1 LAGEIAVKIENLSF
15 TYSGGEKPALNKIN
29 LEIKRGEYLGIMG
42 LNGAGKTTLGLSI
55 NGIVPQSTMGLYD
68 GKVTVEGLDTAT
80 TPVREMARTV
90 GIVFDNP
97 EFQMSQ
103 VSAAEEVALGLENL
117 GVPNEEMP
125 PRVGA
130 ALGTVGLAG
139 FEERSPMGLSGG
151 QQQRLAIASV
161 LAMQPKILFMD
172 EPTSNLD
179 PIGKEE
185 VFEKAKPFLE
195 AMGKKLY
202 YCGGPGTGLH
212 AKLTQNLV
220 LSNILQAFNEGIVLS
235 TKAGVPPALMLDIL
249 SNSAA
254 KSGLIEYKAPF
265 IFRRDFTT
273 NFSVKWMHKDI
284 GLMLESAAE
293 LNVPTPLTALT
304 RQMFQYGSRP
314 FQ

>member
-1 LAGEIAVKIENLSF
+1 MAGEIAVKIENLSF

-55 NGIVPQSTMGLYD
+55 NGIVPQSTMGFYE
-68 GKVTVEGLDTAT
+68 GNVTIEGLDTAT

-185 VFEKAKPFLE
+185 VFELARKLNREEGMTVIVAEHEAEVLAAYADRIVVLHQGEIVMIGTPSEVFSRGAELAKIGLRVPQATELALSLAAAGAKNLPVTTDEAVNWLE
-195 AMGKKLY
+195 AR
-202 YCGGPGTGLH
+202 
-212 AKLTQNLV
+212 
-220 LSNILQAFNEGIVLS
+220 S
-235 TKAGVPPALMLDIL
+235 
-249 SNSAA
+249 
-254 KSGLIEYKAPF
+254 
-265 IFRRDFTT
+265 
-273 NFSVKWMHKDI
+273 
-284 GLMLESAAE
+284 
-293 LNVPTPLTALT
+293 
-304 RQMFQYGSRP
+304 
-314 FQ
+314 

>member
-1 LAGEIAVKIENLSF
+1 
-15 TYSGGEKPALNKIN
+15 
-29 LEIKRGEYLGIMG
+29 MG

-55 NGIVPQSTMGLYD
+55 NGIVPQSTMGVYE
-68 GKVTVEGLDTAT
+68 GQVTVEGLDTST

-117 GVPNEEMP
+117 GVPNPEMP
-125 PRVGA
+125 PRVSA
-130 ALGTVGLAG
+130 ALTTVGLAG

-185 VFEKAKPFLE
+185 VFELARKLNREEGLTVIVAEHESEVLAAYADRIVVLHEGKIVMIGTPTEVFSRGDELAKIGIRVPQATDL
-195 AMGKKLY
+195 AI
-202 YCGGPGTGLH
+202 
-212 AKLTQNLV
+212 A
-220 LSNILQAFNEGIVLS
+220 LS
-235 TKAGVPPALMLDIL
+235 
-249 SNSAA
+249 
-254 KSGLIEYKAPF
+254 KSGAKDLPV
-265 IFRRDFTT
+265 TT
-273 NFSVKWMHKDI
+273 GEAITW
-284 GLMLESAAE
+284 LESRA
-293 LNVPTPLTALT
+293 
-304 RQMFQYGSRP
+304 
-314 FQ
+314 

>member
-1 LAGEIAVKIENLSF
+1 MAGEIAVKIENLSF

-185 VFEKAKPFLE
+185 VFELARKLNREEGMTVIVAEHEAEVLAAYADRIVVLHQGEIVMIGTPSEVFSRGAELAKIGLRVPQATELALSLAAAGAKDLPVTTDQAVTWLE
-195 AMGKKLY
+195 AR
-202 YCGGPGTGLH
+202 
-212 AKLTQNLV
+212 
-220 LSNILQAFNEGIVLS
+220 S
-235 TKAGVPPALMLDIL
+235 
-249 SNSAA
+249 
-254 KSGLIEYKAPF
+254 
-265 IFRRDFTT
+265 
-273 NFSVKWMHKDI
+273 
-284 GLMLESAAE
+284 
-293 LNVPTPLTALT
+293 
-304 RQMFQYGSRP
+304 
-314 FQ
+314 

>member
-15 TYSGGEKPALNKIN
+15 TYSGGEKPALNKVN
-29 LEIKRGEYLGIMG
+29 LEIKRGEYIGIMG

-55 NGIVPQSTMGLYD
+55 NGIVPQSTMGHYE
-68 GKVTVEGLDTAT
+68 GNVTVEGLDAAT

-185 VFEKAKPFLE
+185 VFELARKLNREEGMTVIVAEHEAEVLAAYADRIVVLHQGEIVMIGTPSEVFSRGAELAKIGLRVPQATELALSLAAAGAKDLPVTTDQAITWLE
-195 AMGKKLY
+195 AR
-202 YCGGPGTGLH
+202 
-212 AKLTQNLV
+212 
-220 LSNILQAFNEGIVLS
+220 S
-235 TKAGVPPALMLDIL
+235 
-249 SNSAA
+249 
-254 KSGLIEYKAPF
+254 
-265 IFRRDFTT
+265 
-273 NFSVKWMHKDI
+273 
-284 GLMLESAAE
+284 
-293 LNVPTPLTALT
+293 
-304 RQMFQYGSRP
+304 
-314 FQ
+314 

>member
-1 LAGEIAVKIENLSF
+1 MAGEIAVKIENLSF

-55 NGIVPQSTMGLYD
+55 NGIVPQSTMGIYE
-68 GKVTVEGLDTAT
+68 GNVTVEGLDTST

-185 VFEKAKPFLE
+185 VFELARKLNREEGMTVIVAEHEAEVLAAYADRIVVLHQGEIVMIGTPSEVFSRGAELAKIGLRVPQATELALSLAPAGAKDLPVTTDQAVTWLE
-195 AMGKKLY
+195 AR
-202 YCGGPGTGLH
+202 
-212 AKLTQNLV
+212 
-220 LSNILQAFNEGIVLS
+220 S
-235 TKAGVPPALMLDIL
+235 
-249 SNSAA
+249 
-254 KSGLIEYKAPF
+254 
-265 IFRRDFTT
+265 
-273 NFSVKWMHKDI
+273 
-284 GLMLESAAE
+284 
-293 LNVPTPLTALT
+293 
-304 RQMFQYGSRP
+304 
-314 FQ
+314 

>member
-1 LAGEIAVKIENLSF
+1 MAGEIAVKIENLSF

-125 PRVGA
+125 PRVSA

-185 VFEKAKPFLE
+185 VFELARKLNREEGMTVIVAEHEAEVLAAYADRIVVLHQGEIVMVGTPSEVFSRGAELAKIGLRVPQATDLAISLSAAGAKNLPVTTDEAVIWLE
-195 AMGKKLY
+195 AR
-202 YCGGPGTGLH
+202 
-212 AKLTQNLV
+212 
-220 LSNILQAFNEGIVLS
+220 S
-235 TKAGVPPALMLDIL
+235 
-249 SNSAA
+249 
-254 KSGLIEYKAPF
+254 
-265 IFRRDFTT
+265 
-273 NFSVKWMHKDI
+273 
-284 GLMLESAAE
+284 
-293 LNVPTPLTALT
+293 
-304 RQMFQYGSRP
+304 
-314 FQ
+314 

>member
-1 LAGEIAVKIENLSF
+1 MAGEIAVKIENLSF

-55 NGIVPQSTMGLYD
+55 NGIVPQSTMGFYE
-68 GKVTVEGLDTAT
+68 GNVTVEGLDTAT

-185 VFEKAKPFLE
+185 VFELARKLNREEGMTVIVAEHEAEVLAAYADRIVVLHQGEIVMIGTPSEVFSRGAELAKIGLRVPQATELALSLAAAGAKDLPVTTDQAVIWLE
-195 AMGKKLY
+195 AR
-202 YCGGPGTGLH
+202 
-212 AKLTQNLV
+212 
-220 LSNILQAFNEGIVLS
+220 S
-235 TKAGVPPALMLDIL
+235 
-249 SNSAA
+249 
-254 KSGLIEYKAPF
+254 
-265 IFRRDFTT
+265 
-273 NFSVKWMHKDI
+273 
-284 GLMLESAAE
+284 
-293 LNVPTPLTALT
+293 
-304 RQMFQYGSRP
+304 
-314 FQ
+314 

>member
-125 PRVGA
+125 PRVSA

-185 VFEKAKPFLE
+185 VFELARKLNREEGMTVIVAEHEAEVLAAYADRIVVLHQGEIVMVGTPSEVFSRGAELAKIGLRVPQATDLAISLSAAGAKNLPVTTDEAVIWLE
-195 AMGKKLY
+195 AR
-202 YCGGPGTGLH
+202 
-212 AKLTQNLV
+212 
-220 LSNILQAFNEGIVLS
+220 S
-235 TKAGVPPALMLDIL
+235 
-249 SNSAA
+249 
-254 KSGLIEYKAPF
+254 
-265 IFRRDFTT
+265 
-273 NFSVKWMHKDI
+273 
-284 GLMLESAAE
+284 
-293 LNVPTPLTALT
+293 
-304 RQMFQYGSRP
+304 
-314 FQ
+314 

>member
-1 LAGEIAVKIENLSF
+1 MAGEIAVKIENLSF

-55 NGIVPQSTMGLYD
+55 NGIVPQSTMGIYE
-68 GKVTVEGLDTAT
+68 GNVTVEGLDTST

-185 VFEKAKPFLE
+185 VFELARKLNREEGMTVIVAEHEAEVLAAYADRIVVLHQGEIVMIGTPSEVFSRGAELAKIGLRVPQATELALSLAAAGAKDLPVTTAQAVTWLE
-195 AMGKKLY
+195 AR
-202 YCGGPGTGLH
+202 
-212 AKLTQNLV
+212 
-220 LSNILQAFNEGIVLS
+220 S
-235 TKAGVPPALMLDIL
+235 
-249 SNSAA
+249 
-254 KSGLIEYKAPF
+254 
-265 IFRRDFTT
+265 
-273 NFSVKWMHKDI
+273 
-284 GLMLESAAE
+284 
-293 LNVPTPLTALT
+293 
-304 RQMFQYGSRP
+304 
-314 FQ
+314 

>member
-1 LAGEIAVKIENLSF
+1 MAGEIAIKIENLSF

-55 NGIVPQSTMGLYD
+55 NGIVPQSTMGIYE
-68 GKVTVEGLDTAT
+68 GNVTVEGLDTAT

-185 VFEKAKPFLE
+185 VFELARKLNREEGMTVIVAEHEAEVLAAYADRIVVLHQGEIVMIGTPSEVFSRGAELAKIGLRVPQATELALSLAAAGAKDLPVTTDQAVTWLE
-195 AMGKKLY
+195 AR
-202 YCGGPGTGLH
+202 
-212 AKLTQNLV
+212 
-220 LSNILQAFNEGIVLS
+220 S
-235 TKAGVPPALMLDIL
+235 
-249 SNSAA
+249 
-254 KSGLIEYKAPF
+254 
-265 IFRRDFTT
+265 
-273 NFSVKWMHKDI
+273 
-284 GLMLESAAE
+284 
-293 LNVPTPLTALT
+293 
-304 RQMFQYGSRP
+304 
-314 FQ
+314 

>member
-1 LAGEIAVKIENLSF
+1 MSGDIVVKIENLSF
-15 TYSGGEKPALNKIN
+15 TYSSGDRPALSNIN

-55 NGIVPQSTMGLYD
+55 NGIVPQSTMGIYE
-68 GKVTVEGLDTAT
+68 GQVTVEGLDTAT

-117 GVPNEEMP
+117 GVPNKEMP
-125 PRVGA
+125 PRVSE
-130 ALGTVGLAG
+130 ALTTVGLAG

-161 LAMQPKILFMD
+161 LAMQPRILFMD

-185 VFEKAKPFLE
+185 VFELARKLNREEGLTVIVAEHESEVLAAYADRIVVLHEGKIVMVGTPTEVFSRGDELAKIGIRVP
-195 AMGKKLY
+195 
-202 YCGGPGTGLH
+202 
-212 AKLTQNLV
+212 
-220 LSNILQAFNEGIVLS
+220 QATDL
-235 TKAGVPPALMLDIL
+235 ALAL
-249 SNSAA
+249 A
-254 KSGLIEYKAPF
+254 KSGTNNLPVTTAEAIE
-265 IFRRDFTT
+265 
-273 NFSVKWMHKDI
+273 W
-284 GLMLESAAE
+284 LEARA
-293 LNVPTPLTALT
+293 
-304 RQMFQYGSRP
+304 
-314 FQ
+314 

>member
-1 LAGEIAVKIENLSF
+1 LAEDVVVKIEDLSF
-15 TYSGGEKPALNKIN
+15 TYSSGERPALSHIN
-29 LEIKRGEYLGIMG
+29 LEVARGEYLGIMG

-55 NGIVPQSTMGLYD
+55 NGIVPQSTMGVYE
-68 GKVTVEGLDTAT
+68 GRVTVEGLDATT

-117 GVPNEEMP
+117 GIPTQEMP

-130 ALGTVGLAG
+130 ALATVGLAG

-185 VFEKAKPFLE
+185 VFELARRLNRDEGLTVIVAEHESEVLASFADRIVVLHEGKIVMIGTPTEVFSRGVELAKLGLRVPQATQLALSLSEPGARGLPVTTGEALAWLE
-195 AMGKKLY
+195 AR
-202 YCGGPGTGLH
+202 
-212 AKLTQNLV
+212 A
-220 LSNILQAFNEGIVLS
+220 
-235 TKAGVPPALMLDIL
+235 
-249 SNSAA
+249 
-254 KSGLIEYKAPF
+254 
-265 IFRRDFTT
+265 
-273 NFSVKWMHKDI
+273 
-284 GLMLESAAE
+284 
-293 LNVPTPLTALT
+293 
-304 RQMFQYGSRP
+304 
-314 FQ
+314 

>member
-1 LAGEIAVKIENLSF
+1 MAGEIAIKIEGLTF
-15 TYSGGEKPALNKIN
+15 TYAAGSKPALSDIN

-55 NGIVPQSTMGLYD
+55 NGIVPQSTMGFYE
-68 GKVTVEGLDTAT
+68 GKVTVEGLDTST

-117 GVPNEEMP
+117 GVPTEEMP
-125 PRVGA
+125 PRVSA
-130 ALGTVGLAG
+130 ALATVGLPG

-161 LAMQPKILFMD
+161 LAMHPRILFMD

-185 VFEKAKPFLE
+185 VFELARKLNREDGLTVIVAEHECEVLAAYADRIVVLNE
-195 AMGKKLY
+195 GKIVMI
-202 YCGGPGTGLH
+202 GTPSEVFARGDEL
-212 AKLTQNLV
+212 AKLGLRVPQATELALDLGGSDKKNLPV
-220 LSNILQAFNEGIVLS
+220 
-235 TKAGVPPALMLDIL
+235 
-249 SNSAA
+249 
-254 KSGLIEYKAPF
+254 
-265 IFRRDFTT
+265 TT
-273 NFSVKWMHKDI
+273 EEAVKWV
-284 GLMLESAAE
+284 EA
-293 LNVPTPLTALT
+293 
-304 RQMFQYGSRP
+304 R
-314 FQ
+314 

>member
-1 LAGEIAVKIENLSF
+1 MPGDVVIKIENLSF
-15 TYSGGEKPALNKIN
+15 TYSSGERPALSNIN

-55 NGIVPQSTMGLYD
+55 NGIVPQSTMGVYE
-68 GKVTVEGLDTAT
+68 GQVTVEGLDTST

-117 GVPNEEMP
+117 GVPNPEMP
-125 PRVGA
+125 PRVSA
-130 ALGTVGLAG
+130 ALATVGLAG

-185 VFEKAKPFLE
+185 VFELARKLNREEGLTVIVAEHESEVLAAYADRIVVLHEGKIVMIGTPTEVFSRGDELAKIGIRVPQATDL
-195 AMGKKLY
+195 AI
-202 YCGGPGTGLH
+202 
-212 AKLTQNLV
+212 A
-220 LSNILQAFNEGIVLS
+220 LS
-235 TKAGVPPALMLDIL
+235 
-249 SNSAA
+249 
-254 KSGLIEYKAPF
+254 KSGAKDLPV
-265 IFRRDFTT
+265 TT
-273 NFSVKWMHKDI
+273 GEAITW
-284 GLMLESAAE
+284 LESRA
-293 LNVPTPLTALT
+293 
-304 RQMFQYGSRP
+304 
-314 FQ
+314 

>member
-185 VFEKAKPFLE
+185 VFELARKLNREEGMTVIVAEHEAEVLAAYADRIVVLHQGEIVMIGTPSEVFSRGAELAKIGLRVPQATELALSLAAAGAKDLPVTTEQAVTWLE
-195 AMGKKLY
+195 AR
-202 YCGGPGTGLH
+202 
-212 AKLTQNLV
+212 
-220 LSNILQAFNEGIVLS
+220 S
-235 TKAGVPPALMLDIL
+235 
-249 SNSAA
+249 
-254 KSGLIEYKAPF
+254 
-265 IFRRDFTT
+265 
-273 NFSVKWMHKDI
+273 
-284 GLMLESAAE
+284 
-293 LNVPTPLTALT
+293 
-304 RQMFQYGSRP
+304 
-314 FQ
+314 

>member
-1 LAGEIAVKIENLSF
+1 LAGEIAIKIENLSF

-55 NGIVPQSTMGLYD
+55 NGIVPQSTMGFYE

-185 VFEKAKPFLE
+185 VFELARKLNREEGMTVIVAEHEAEVLAAYADRIVVLHQGEIVMVGTPSEVFSRGAELAKLGLRAPQATELALSLAAAGANDLPVTTDQALTWLE
-195 AMGKKLY
+195 AR
-202 YCGGPGTGLH
+202 
-212 AKLTQNLV
+212 
-220 LSNILQAFNEGIVLS
+220 S
-235 TKAGVPPALMLDIL
+235 
-249 SNSAA
+249 
-254 KSGLIEYKAPF
+254 
-265 IFRRDFTT
+265 
-273 NFSVKWMHKDI
+273 
-284 GLMLESAAE
+284 
-293 LNVPTPLTALT
+293 
-304 RQMFQYGSRP
+304 
-314 FQ
+314 

>member
-1 LAGEIAVKIENLSF
+1 MAGEIAVKIENLSF

-55 NGIVPQSTMGLYD
+55 NGIVPQSTMGIYE
-68 GKVTVEGLDTAT
+68 GNVTVEGLDTST

-185 VFEKAKPFLE
+185 VFELARKLNREEGMTVIVAEHEAEVLAAYADRIVVLHQGEIVMIGTPSEVFSRGAELAKIGLRVPQATELALSLAAAGAKDLPVTTDEAVTWLE
-195 AMGKKLY
+195 AR
-202 YCGGPGTGLH
+202 
-212 AKLTQNLV
+212 
-220 LSNILQAFNEGIVLS
+220 S
-235 TKAGVPPALMLDIL
+235 
-249 SNSAA
+249 
-254 KSGLIEYKAPF
+254 
-265 IFRRDFTT
+265 
-273 NFSVKWMHKDI
+273 
-284 GLMLESAAE
+284 
-293 LNVPTPLTALT
+293 
-304 RQMFQYGSRP
+304 
-314 FQ
+314 

>member
-1 LAGEIAVKIENLSF
+1 MAGEIAVKIENLSF

-185 VFEKAKPFLE
+185 VFELARKLNREEGMTVIVAEHEAEVLAAYADRIVVLHQGEIVMIGTPSEVFSRGAELAKIGLRVPQATELAISLSAAGAKDLPVTTDQAVTWLE
-195 AMGKKLY
+195 AR
-202 YCGGPGTGLH
+202 
-212 AKLTQNLV
+212 
-220 LSNILQAFNEGIVLS
+220 S
-235 TKAGVPPALMLDIL
+235 
-249 SNSAA
+249 
-254 KSGLIEYKAPF
+254 
-265 IFRRDFTT
+265 
-273 NFSVKWMHKDI
+273 
-284 GLMLESAAE
+284 
-293 LNVPTPLTALT
+293 
-304 RQMFQYGSRP
+304 
-314 FQ
+314 

>member
-68 GKVTVEGLDTAT
+68 GNVTVEGLDTAT

-185 VFEKAKPFLE
+185 VFELARKLNREEGMTVIVAEHEAEVLAAYADRIVVLHQGEIVMIGTPSEVFSRGAELAKIGLRVPQATELALSLAAAGAKDLPVTTDQAVTWLE
-195 AMGKKLY
+195 AR
-202 YCGGPGTGLH
+202 
-212 AKLTQNLV
+212 
-220 LSNILQAFNEGIVLS
+220 S
-235 TKAGVPPALMLDIL
+235 
-249 SNSAA
+249 
-254 KSGLIEYKAPF
+254 
-265 IFRRDFTT
+265 
-273 NFSVKWMHKDI
+273 
-284 GLMLESAAE
+284 
-293 LNVPTPLTALT
+293 
-304 RQMFQYGSRP
+304 
-314 FQ
+314 